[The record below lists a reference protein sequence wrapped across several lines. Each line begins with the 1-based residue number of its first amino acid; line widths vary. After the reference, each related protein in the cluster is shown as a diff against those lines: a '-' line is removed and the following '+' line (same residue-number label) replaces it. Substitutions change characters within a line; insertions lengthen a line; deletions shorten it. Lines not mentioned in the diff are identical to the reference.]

1 MADTLD
7 IELLRTFQA
16 IVRFGQFLAASTWLN
31 RSPSAVSLHVRR
43 LEEIAGGKLFDR
55 DNQTVSLTP
64 LGRRFAVQ
72 STELLQVHDR
82 VLASFSRPLASG
94 RVRLGISEEYA
105 GALLQ
110 STLSTLSTQ
119 YPQIELEV
127 ETGASLRLGL
137 KLSRG
142 QLDLA
147 LLVEAIGVETPGE
160 QLVKKIGNTD
170 PVWVAS
176 HDYRMDAS
184 KPMPLALHGKGC
196 PYRSAAVEA
205 LTRHGQ
211 RWRAVVSSA
220 GVSALDAA
228 IVAGLAVGIVDRA
241 LVRPGMRIL
250 DASEGFPE
258 LPMHEMKLMLAPG
271 SCTAAVEVMAQ
282 LVCDHFHGI

>member
-16 IVRFGQFLAASTWLN
+16 IVRFSQFLAASTWLN

-43 LEEIAGGKLFDR
+43 LEELAGGRLFDR

-72 STELLQVHDR
+72 SSELLHVHDQM
-82 VLASFSRPLASG
+82 VASFSRPRASG

-110 STLSTLSTQ
+110 CTLSTLSTEH
-119 YPQIELEV
+119 PQIELEV
-127 ETGASLRLGL
+127 ETGASGRLGR
-137 KLSRG
+137 KLARG

-147 LLVEAIGVETPGE
+147 LVVEPVGAEPPGSR
-160 QLVKKIGNTD
+160 LVKKVGTTE

-176 HDYRMDAS
+176 HDYRVDPE
-184 KPMPLALHGKGC
+184 KPLPLALHGRGC
-196 PYRSAAVEA
+196 PYRSAAVDA
-205 LTRHGQ
+205 LTRQGQ
-211 RWRAVVSSA
+211 PWRAVISSA

-228 IVAGLAVGIVDRA
+228 ISAGLAVGVVDRA
-241 LVRPGMRIL
+241 LVRPAMRVL
-250 DASEGFPE
+250 DASQGFPV
-258 LPMHEMKLMLAPG
+258 LPMHEMKLVLAPG
-271 SCTAAVEVMAQ
+271 DISTACEVMAQ
-282 LVCDHFHGI
+282 LVCDHFRG

>member
-72 STELLQVHDR
+72 SSELLQVHDR

-271 SCTAAVEVMAQ
+271 QASAAVEVMAQ

>member
-94 RVRLGISEEYA
+94 RVRLGISEDYA

-271 SCTAAVEVMAQ
+271 HASAAVEVMAQ